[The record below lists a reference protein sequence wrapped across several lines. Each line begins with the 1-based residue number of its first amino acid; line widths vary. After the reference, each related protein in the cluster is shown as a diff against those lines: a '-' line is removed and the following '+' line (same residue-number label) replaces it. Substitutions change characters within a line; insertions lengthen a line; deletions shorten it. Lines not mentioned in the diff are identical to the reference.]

1 MVKPSFFENLVTAGS
16 GTSSMRVI
24 AITVVVNIM
33 VVWSIVCLFKKDIV
47 DIPFGVLSVLGLVV
61 TGKVVQRFAEGTDQ
75 IQETKNDNAGK
86 S

>member
-1 MVKPSFFENLVTAGS
+1 MDKPSFFEKLITAGS